1 MPYIK
6 QKLRED
12 VDPYIQDVFQYVES
26 PGDLNYVIT
35 SLCLKYL
42 RDTKEQ
48 YADYN
53 MIIGTL
59 ECAKLEFYRRA
70 VATYEDKKVIEN
82 GDVY

>member
-6 QKLRED
+6 QKLRKD
-12 VDPYIQDVFQYVES
+12 VDPYIQDVFQHVES

-42 RDTKEQ
+42 RNTEEN
-48 YADYN
+48 YIGYN
-53 MIIGTL
+53 TIIGTL

>member
-35 SLCLKYL
+35 SLCLK
-42 RDTKEQ
+42 
-48 YADYN
+48 
-53 MIIGTL
+53 
-59 ECAKLEFYRRA
+59 
-70 VATYEDKKVIEN
+70 
-82 GDVY
+82 